1 MIFAAG
7 SKLKP
12 YEIQVLLD
20 TGGTP
25 KFVPLL
31 TRSDV
36 FLWCGTLS
44 YFEGPQGRFYSVA
57 ATLSLA
63 G

>member
-20 TGGTP
+20 TEVTCLG
-25 KFVPLL
+25 
-31 TRSDV
+31 SDKV
-36 FLWCGTLS
+36 
-44 YFEGPQGRFYSVA
+44 
-57 ATLSLA
+57 
-63 G
+63 

>member
-20 TGGTP
+20 TGGTH
-25 KFVPLL
+25 KFVPL
-31 TRSDV
+31 
-36 FLWCGTLS
+36 
-44 YFEGPQGRFYSVA
+44 
-57 ATLSLA
+57 
-63 G
+63 

>member
-20 TGGTP
+20 TGGTH
-25 KFVPLL
+25 KFVPYQ
-31 TRSDV
+31 R
-36 FLWCGTLS
+36 
-44 YFEGPQGRFYSVA
+44 
-57 ATLSLA
+57 
-63 G
+63 

>member
-20 TGGTP
+20 TGDTH
-25 KFVPLL
+25 KFVP
-31 TRSDV
+31 R
-36 FLWCGTLS
+36 
-44 YFEGPQGRFYSVA
+44 
-57 ATLSLA
+57 
-63 G
+63 

>member
-20 TGGTP
+20 TGGTH

-44 YFEGPQGRFYSVA
+44 YFEGPNEDSIRLRQ
-57 ATLSLA
+57 LLP
-63 G
+63 